1 MSSHLL
7 LLVSLI
13 ATFDTSYP
21 AFLRA
26 PFLGLPGSGD
36 IIQQTRSQADTLK
49 ATLRSLTSKP
59 EAAPI
64 LQKVFIGKNGG
75 CLQNMDEAIE
85 AIETSTKLFENA
97 GTEIKQLVS
106 IVQSLQDL
114 SDTPK
119 AVRETAKIIRLLDV
133 LIPKITP
140 STSVCRTSSADVF
153 DSMRSLGALV
163 EELSSKDD
171 LYFSTQK
178 RQSLKSSAQIVS
190 KVTNFLAQESH
201 FKFAHFC
208 TKDKEYNKDFLTAIG
223 KMMSDLADLYTA
235 LGGVTAANGLR
246 KQEDFTKRVV
256 VSLAIISKL
265 YLFLFLFFLQAN
277 INKLG
282 DLNILT
288 LDCNTPGSSQLVANT
303 MDDLAGIIEDVGM
316 ENLCKQLDLE
326 PADCTF

>member
-85 AIETSTKLFENA
+85 AIENA

-106 IVQSLQDL
+106 IVQSLKDL

-119 AVRETAKIIRLLDV
+119 AVRETANIIRLLDV

-163 EELSSKDD
+163 EDLSSK
-171 LYFSTQK
+171 
-178 RQSLKSSAQIVS
+178 
-190 KVTNFLAQESH
+190 EH
-201 FKFAHFC
+201 
-208 TKDKEYNKDFLTAIG
+208 
-223 KMMSDLADLYTA
+223 
-235 LGGVTAANGLR
+235 
-246 KQEDFTKRVV
+246 
-256 VSLAIISKL
+256 
-265 YLFLFLFFLQAN
+265 
-277 INKLG
+277 
-282 DLNILT
+282 
-288 LDCNTPGSSQLVANT
+288 
-303 MDDLAGIIEDVGM
+303 
-316 ENLCKQLDLE
+316 
-326 PADCTF
+326 